1 MGPGDTAPHPPGP
14 LPSAPVAETPPW
26 RRPAPAA
33 QPAAQTEPALA
44 SDETIGAEDSRWT
57 WVEAAA
63 EAWLA
68 NRLDKPSQDDTKDA
82 PS

>member
-14 LPSAPVAETPPW
+14 QPSAPVAE
-26 RRPAPAA
+26 A
-33 QPAAQTEPALA
+33 QSWQHPAAQTEPAPA
-44 SDETIGAEDSRWT
+44 SDETIGAEDTRWT

-68 NRLDKPSQDDTKDA
+68 NRLDKPSQDDPKDV